1 MPRGAQMGQS
11 VGCWQTLAPVS
22 WYISFSLPKFPFIFF
37 WLFQYGIF
45 TIFSCNVYEAFLY
58 VFSSKTNVKNTP
70 PLPALLDFCAC
81 WMQVSHTTTSVCVKL
96 IHCCVTVH
104 ACWTFSYSY
113 RSLASKSHPHSSGGP
128 PAALLNPVMA
138 SAWCGCSPGLK
149 GELRSS
155 HLLLPQSRGW
165 SPAQRPW
172 CSPRGRVCENQRS
185 ESRGHHPDRLATG
198 NYPQVVKKFRHS
210 RRLLGKQIFSMP
222 LLPGEW
228 GFSLPA
234 IVHLHRHQLLHPF
247 VHVSD
252 SLLFSLPVK
261 S

>member
-1 MPRGAQMGQS
+1 MPGGAQMGWS

-22 WYISFSLPKFPFIFF
+22 WYISFSLPKFPLIFF
-37 WLFQYGIF
+37 WLFLYGIF
-45 TIFSCNVYEAFLY
+45 MIFSCNVYEAFLY

-81 WMQVSHTTTSVCVKL
+81 WMQVSHTNTSVCVKL

-128 PAALLNPVMA
+128 PPALLNPVMA

-149 GELRSS
+149 GELQSS
-155 HLLLPQSRGW
+155 HLSLPQSRGR
-165 SPAQRPW
+165 SVLRGPGARPGAG
-172 CSPRGRVCENQRS
+172 CVKTRGQKAEGIIQTDLPQEIIPRQ
-185 ESRGHHPDRLATG
+185 LK
-198 NYPQVVKKFRHS
+198 QS
-210 RRLLGKQIFSMP
+210 RRLRGLVGKQIFSRP
-222 LLPGEW
+222 LLPWELD
-228 GFSLPA
+228 FSLPA
-234 IVHLHRHQLLHPF
+234 IVHLYYHQLLLPF
-247 VHVSD
+247 MHVSD
-252 SLLFSLPVK
+252 SLLFNLTVK